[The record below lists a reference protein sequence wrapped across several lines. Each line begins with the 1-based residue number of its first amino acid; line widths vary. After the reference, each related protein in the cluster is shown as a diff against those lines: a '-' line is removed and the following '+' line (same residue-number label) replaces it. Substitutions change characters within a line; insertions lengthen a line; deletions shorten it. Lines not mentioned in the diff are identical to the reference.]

1 MSYLQSPRLQFSGK
15 FQADPSTVNN
25 DPQHFNTPQF
35 QTSYDLPGPGASNG
49 WWNPNGTG
57 AWRLYD
63 CSVKRVYYLDG
74 TFCDDPAQDPVVG
87 LPVTGADGRA
97 EGKIVDLDPE
107 QQMVSELWG
116 FQVIVG
122 NDHTLGFKGDYK
134 EAAFGDIWVR
144 YAQGQPDSFFGAQY
158 QSILSIKKWVNLGE
172 SRFMKELASVSAT
185 GVVPEKLSIKFNVDG
200 FQDDST
206 QPDFTLGRVVGTI
219 GQQGVKEPDY
229 FTAGRMLSPVPG
241 APFTSNIAYCI
252 VDKNVLTIDL
262 GNSMPCKSPGGPPVD
277 NGKLYLG
284 VTPANGTPVSLTE
297 IRYLDPG
304 WYTLSGGLVSITLT
318 SEQATMVASNP
329 LAIFAGYPG
338 VLTPTV
344 LSENSAG
351 TFVRAD
357 KFVFR
362 MDPGEQVVTKFY
374 ATAFGQPMPNA
385 PITLIY
391 DPTTIE
397 GQIKQG
403 PVSGPTNVG
412 QPQSAFTFPTS
423 ITTGAD
429 GTVELTLTAANPGNP
444 RKYIDGQVYGV
455 AYQLGTTPPIV
466 GAIQNGNQL
475 LNAHVFTEYKIPDVP
490 NWVEHVQPI
499 FQQYADLY
507 PIMRPIVDL
516 SDYAQVRQRINILKN
531 VFHTPIS
538 SPNYMP
544 VTRDLSGGKLHM
556 IRKWLDNPVYM
567 NLDSVENLHRALQTA
582 IELEHST
589 IPPYLCA
596 LYSIKPDCNIEVSG
610 LIRSVVIEEM
620 LHMALVCNIMIS
632 LGGSPNINHSRFVP
646 KYPGSLPGGLRAGLT
661 VRLRRCSID
670 QIRDCF
676 MSIEEPEEIIQQRFR
691 SLRPALMGEESLYT
705 IGWFYD
711 QLKKALVDLN
721 AMGKLKFGNVDKQ
734 VSDWSGMGKLYVIT
748 SLEDALNAIDEIMDQ
763 GEGTKSTNPYDG
775 QGELAHYYKFAEIVN
790 GHHIVS
796 NGETYTY
803 TGTAIP
809 FDPAGVYPMADDPQP
824 ANYPKGSTEH
834 ILASQFAHGYQA
846 LLNGLHRTFNGEP
859 HFLREAIGSM
869 YSLDLLARKLMQTPS
884 GLNDGT
890 TAGPAFQLPYVM

>member
-25 DPQHFNTPQF
+25 DPQHFNTDQF
-35 QTSYDLPGPGASNG
+35 QTSYDIPGPGASNG
-49 WWNPNGTG
+49 WWNPHGTG
-57 AWRLYD
+57 AWRFYN

-74 TFCDDPAQDPVVG
+74 TFCDDPAEDPVVG
-87 LPVTGADGRA
+87 LAVTGADGRA

-122 NDHTLGFKGDYK
+122 EDNKTGFRGDFK
-134 EAAFGDIWVR
+134 EAPFGDIWVR
-144 YAQGQPDSFFGAQY
+144 YPPGQPDSFFGAYY
-158 QSILSIKKWVNLGE
+158 QSVLNITKWANLGE
-172 SRFMKELASVSAT
+172 SRFLKELASVT
-185 GVVPEKLSIKFNVDG
+185 PKGVIPEKLSIKFNVDG
-200 FQDDST
+200 FQDNSS
-206 QPDFTLGRVVGTI
+206 QEDFTLGRVVGTI
-219 GQQGVKEPDY
+219 GQQGVQEPDY
-229 FTAGRMLSPVPG
+229 FTAGRMLSAVPG
-241 APFTSNIAYCI
+241 AGFNLNTAYCI
-252 VDKNVLTIDL
+252 VDNNVLNIDL
-262 GNSMPCKSPGGPPVD
+262 GNSCPTKSVGGPVAD

-284 VTPANGTPVSLTE
+284 VTPSNGTPVSLGE
-297 IRYLDPG
+297 IRYLDPA
-304 WYTLSGGLVSITLT
+304 WYTLTGGIVSITL
-318 SEQATMVASNP
+318 SAEQATLVAFNP
-329 LAIFAGYPG
+329 LAVFAGFPG
-338 VLTPTV
+338 PLTPMV

-351 TFVRAD
+351 TFLRAD

-362 MDPGEQVVTKFY
+362 MNPGEKQVTKFY
-374 ATAFGQPMPNA
+374 ATAFGKPLPNA

-412 QPQSAFTFPTS
+412 QPQSAFTFPLTV
-423 ITTGAD
+423 TTGAD
-429 GTVELTLTAANPGNP
+429 GTVELPLTAANPGNP
-444 RKYIDGQVYGV
+444 RRYIDGQVYGV

-475 LNAHVFTEYKIPDVP
+475 LNALIYTEYEIPDEP

-507 PIMRPIVDL
+507 PVMKPIVDL

-531 VFHTPIS
+531 VFHTPIT

-567 NLDSVENLHRALQTA
+567 NLDSVEDLVRALQTA

-596 LYSIKPDCNIEVSG
+596 LYSIKPNCNVEVSG

-620 LHMALVCNIMIS
+620 LHMALVSNIMIS
-632 LGGSPNINHSRFVP
+632 IGGSPNISHSRFVP

-705 IGWFYD
+705 IAWFYN
-711 QLKKALVDLN
+711 QIKKALIDLN
-721 AMGKLKFGNVDKQ
+721 EVGKITFGHAEKQ

-763 GEGTKSTNPYDG
+763 GEGTKATNPYDG
-775 QGELAHYYKFAEIVN
+775 QGELSHYYKYAEIVA
-790 GHHIVS
+790 GHHLVS

-809 FDPAGVYPMADDPQP
+809 FDDAGVYPMADDPQP
-824 ANYPKGSTEH
+824 VNYPKGSTAH
-834 ILASQFAHGYQA
+834 ILATQFAQQYQA

-890 TAGPAFQLPYVM
+890 TAGPAFQLPYKV